1 MLGGDPRMTSAQRSG
16 RRLRRRATLRPIAVP
31 GDPGV
36 GWPNGPVVE
45 PAPGSAGSLL
55 RAVARSVS
63 RCWAVAL
70 GVAVGGERGETS
82 LFYNPGHV
90 LPNGVYF
97 STVKEHDG
105 PNDTASGLDRED
117 VFRVALGL
125 PVDRYEEL
133 FGPRP
138 LRPAKGAVVAT
149 GHDFTVLDV
158 VTPHPVYAW
167 MGLVQVLNPSRP
179 VFDEMELL
187 FAEAYRQ
194 AVAKFDRSVARTRRK
209 SS

>member
-1 MLGGDPRMTSAQRSG
+1 MEAGEVVAALTERFVG
-16 RRLRRRATLRPIAVP
+16 LVP
-31 GDPGV
+31 TAS
-36 GWPNGPVVE
+36 W
-45 PAPGSAGSLL
+45 
-55 RAVARSVS
+55 
-63 RCWAVAL
+63 
-70 GVAVGGERGETS
+70 GETS
-82 LFYNPGHV
+82 LFYNPGHL

-138 LRPAKGAVVAT
+138 PRPAKGTVVAT
-149 GHDFTVLDV
+149 GHDFTLLDV

-167 MGLVQVLNPSRP
+167 MGWVQVLNPSRP
-179 VFDEMELL
+179 VFDEMAVL

-194 AVAKFDRSVARTRRK
+194 ATAKFDRSVARTRRK